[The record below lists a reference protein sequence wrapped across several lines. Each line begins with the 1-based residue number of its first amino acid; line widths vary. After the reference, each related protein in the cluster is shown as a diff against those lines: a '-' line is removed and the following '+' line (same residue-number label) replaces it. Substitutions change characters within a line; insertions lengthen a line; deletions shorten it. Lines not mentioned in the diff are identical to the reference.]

1 MSYIKQL
8 TKINLG
14 QRMIH
19 STRDEQKAAAVLLG
33 QSQNNAIKILQA
45 EEQQTKKENKIVQE
59 NQTPI
64 Q

>member
-1 MSYIKQL
+1 MPGFEERKNAGIMSYIKQL

-33 QSQNNAIKILQA
+33 
-45 EEQQTKKENKIVQE
+45 
-59 NQTPI
+59 
-64 Q
+64 

>member
-19 STRDEQKAAAVLLG
+19 STRDEQKAAAVLLRE
-33 QSQNNAIKILQA
+33 SQNNAIKIQRA
-45 EEQQTKKENKIVQE
+45 KEQ
-59 NQTPI
+59 
-64 Q
+64 